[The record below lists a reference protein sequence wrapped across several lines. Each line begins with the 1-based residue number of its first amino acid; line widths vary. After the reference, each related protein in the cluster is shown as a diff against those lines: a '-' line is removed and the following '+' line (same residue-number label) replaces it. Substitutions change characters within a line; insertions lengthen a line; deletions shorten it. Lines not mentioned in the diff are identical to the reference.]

1 MTRLEKELLAAIEQ
15 RVQALLPLLRKL
27 AQAHAALGTAAK
39 ATLERLLPE
48 LAELLRQ
55 LGETA

>member
-1 MTRLEKELLAAIEQ
+1 MTRLERELLSTIEQ

-27 AQAHAALGTAAK
+27 AQAYEALGAAVR
-39 ATLERLLPE
+39 ATVEKLLPE
-48 LAELLRQ
+48 LAELLQQ

>member
-27 AQAHAALGTAAK
+27 AQAYEALGAAAK

-55 LGETA
+55 LGEAA

>member
-15 RVQALLPLLRKL
+15 RVQALLPLRRKL
-27 AQAHAALGTAAK
+27 AQAYAALGTAAK

>member
-1 MTRLEKELLAAIEQ
+1 MTRLEEELLAAIEQ

-27 AQAHAALGTAAK
+27 AQAYAALGAAAK

-55 LGETA
+55 LGEAA